1 MSALSAEVIAALATG
16 GDPTPARP
24 PHPSLSA
31 RTHRLMA
38 AALDLTSTLRGAW
51 SIEQTADSTGAVLVR
66 VRIDAADWNA
76 DFPRLLAR
84 AGDATDVQTDGNSYL
99 TITDRD
105 GAICCYRAA
114 VRMARGRAA

>member
-1 MSALSAEVIAALATG
+1 MPDSLYDALAAG

-24 PHPSLSA
+24 PQPSLSA

-66 VRIDAADWNA
+66 VRIDAADWPA

-84 AGDATDVQTDGNSYL
+84 AGGADVQTDRVSYL

>member
-24 PHPSLSA
+24 PQPSISA

-38 AALDLTSTLRGAW
+38 AALDLTSVLRGAW
-51 SIEQTADSTGAVLVR
+51 SIEQTADSTGSVLVR
-66 VRIDAADWNA
+66 VRIDAADWSS
-76 DFPRLLAR
+76 DFPRLVAR
-84 AGDATDVQTDGNSYL
+84 AGDGADVQTDRVSYL
-99 TITDRD
+99 SIADRD

>member
-66 VRIDAADWNA
+66 VRIDAADWPA

-84 AGDATDVQTDGNSYL
+84 AGGADVQTDRVSYL